1 MMSEERLCDGGL
13 CHIFLSLK
21 AVKIYVLLLL
31 INVGTTTKQNLVVL
45 QQTTTNYK
53 LSDWAHFW
61 NVVICQPYLAFCRSK
76 FPFLRIP
83 FLQKA
88 EIAVQM
94 SLGNK
99 KKYD

>member
-1 MMSEERLCDGGL
+1 MSEERLYDGGP

-53 LSDWAHFW
+53 LSD
-61 NVVICQPYLAFCRSK
+61 
-76 FPFLRIP
+76 
-83 FLQKA
+83 
-88 EIAVQM
+88 
-94 SLGNK
+94 
-99 KKYD
+99 